1 MAIDKHAV
9 LESAQLY
16 TSKGQFDKAIAEWKK
31 LTTGTPAD
39 GTILNTIGDLHLKR
53 NALAEAIEA
62 FFQAAAAFRAGDA
75 ALKAIALYKKILKVD
90 PARAE
95 AYRCMGDLNAERG
108 LTGNAVADYA
118 AFAKMLLKSGK
129 QEEALDVYR
138 KIVALDPSN
147 AEALQRLGGGGDTEH
162 RWAGQA
168 ALGRGTPDPKGRTS
182 QGQAAGPSAA
192 GQGAEAGN
200 FPTCQTVEPTASDVS
215 FKLPQD
221 YTRQGFL
228 SEAIKLTTA
237 GQFADAET
245 VLMEMLSR
253 EPGDPEVCRLLATLH
268 LKRGQLACAKAEFQ
282 FLAEAAMRAH
292 DYVLAESMLLEY
304 LKADPTCVPLCELL
318 GRLYEQ
324 NGDAPAAV
332 AQYGRALETLIA
344 APDPELTTLPFELYE
359 KILGLAPSSPLVSQY
374 ASMFPAAAPAH
385 QPHRHDHEAASAG
398 SAPEEGAVAMVV
410 EPVEQPQE
418 TKGGALAFRFAGSS
432 VGEVSQEEAPP
443 AEARGSRE
451 PASPNK
457 MVFRFAGQTEN
468 PVAPAEPNMVVP
480 DSVQTPAGSGQV
492 DEAPVA
498 AAAAE
503 PDYEE
508 QYQLGVAYHQMGLPE
523 PATEAL
529 LIAMNSPDQFA
540 DCCRLL
546 ALCCKEQGQVQE
558 AIAYLER
565 GLAGPRSLD
574 AELTASLRY
583 ELGLLYEA
591 CGQVEQAVQVYA
603 TVPGYRDVHERLARL
618 SDGQSGDRTMSAPAK
633 GELPDATPVAV
644 GHPSGPGETPGMHK
658 KKRRISYL

>member
-1 MAIDKHAV
+1 MAIDKHAI

-31 LTTGTPAD
+31 LTTGAPAD
-39 GTILNTIGDLHLKR
+39 GTILNTIGDLYLKR
-53 NALAEAIEA
+53 NALTEAIEA

-90 PARAE
+90 PARAD
-95 AYRCMGDLNAERG
+95 AYQCMGDLNAERG

-118 AFAKMLLKSGK
+118 VFAKMLLKSGK
-129 QEEALDVYR
+129 QEEALDAYR
-138 KIVALDPSN
+138 KIVALDPTN
-147 AEALQRLGGGGDTEH
+147 AEALQRLGGGRDTEQ
-162 RWAGQA
+162 RGAGQA
-168 ALGRGTPDPKGRTS
+168 ALGRGTPDPRVRTS
-182 QGQAAGPSAA
+182 QGQATGPSAA
-192 GQGAEAGN
+192 SQGGEAGN
-200 FPTCQTVEPTASDVS
+200 FPACQAVEPTAPDGSY
-215 FKLPQD
+215 KLPQD
-221 YTRQGFL
+221 YTRQGYL

-237 GQFADAET
+237 GQFANAET

-304 LKADPTCVPLCELL
+304 LKADPTCVSLCELL

-359 KILGLAPSSPLVSQY
+359 KILGLAPSSPLVSRY
-374 ASMFPAAAPAH
+374 ASMFHAVAPSHPA
-385 QPHRHDHEAASAG
+385 DHEAASAG
-398 SAPEEGAVAMVV
+398 SAQEEGAGTMVA
-410 EPVEQPQE
+410 EPVEPPQE
-418 TKGGALAFRFAGSS
+418 AKEGALAFRFAGSPAS
-432 VGEVSQEEAPP
+432 EVAQEEVPP
-443 AEARGSRE
+443 VEARGSRE
-451 PASPNK
+451 PASPK
-457 MVFRFAGQTEN
+457 MVFRFAGQTEK
-468 PVAPAEPNMVVP
+468 PVISEEPGKGVP
-480 DSVQTPAGSGQV
+480 DSVQGPTESAQA
-492 DEAPVA
+492 DEARATV
-498 AAAAE
+498 AE
-503 PDYEE
+503 PDYAE
-508 QYQLGVAYHQMGLPE
+508 QYQLGLAYQQMGLPE
-523 PATEAL
+523 PAMEAL
-529 LIAMNSPDQFA
+529 LTAMNSAAHFA

-565 GLAGPRSLD
+565 GLASPSALD
-574 AELTASLRY
+574 GESTASLRY
-583 ELGLLYEA
+583 DLGLLYEA
-591 CGQVEQAVQVYA
+591 CGKVEQAVQAYA

-618 SDGQSGDRTMSAPAK
+618 SDGQSGDRAMPAAAR

-644 GHPSGPGETPGMHK
+644 GHPSGPGETPGIQK